1 MKKIILI
8 LCIIF
13 QLVIPVYAEY
23 KPIPESLSEQYK
35 TEIEQIIDEEYPQVI
50 KKIDDEVNYA
60 KSLRDKIIK
69 NGFNFEDYIALSLIP
84 DTCIPSA
91 DLDLYGTMLKVTR
104 EKYLGIE
111 YTPIGT
117 DSVNPID
124 AILTPYFKD
133 NNVNRKKLKK
143 IVLYENKKIKVV
155 EKYIKEVEK
164 LRSINN

>member
-60 KSLRDKIIK
+60 KSLRDKI
-69 NGFNFEDYIALSLIP
+69 
-84 DTCIPSA
+84 
-91 DLDLYGTMLKVTR
+91 
-104 EKYLGIE
+104 
-111 YTPIGT
+111 
-117 DSVNPID
+117 
-124 AILTPYFKD
+124 
-133 NNVNRKKLKK
+133 KKLTMKLIMQNPCEIK
-143 IVLYENKKIKVV
+143 LLKMVLI
-155 EKYIKEVEK
+155 
-164 LRSINN
+164 LRMQ